1 MANIDDLI
9 EYYDESLNLDFKGSQ
24 YPREKHADLIKDII
38 AMANADTNDER
49 YIIIGVI
56 YNKEGQKELRGISR
70 ADFIDDAVYQQLIR
84 ENVEPDIKFEYSLY
98 EYSGK
103 CFGVFKIGNCDD
115 KPYMM
120 KKDYNP
126 LKKGDS
132 WIRKGTHQPRMIRRD
147 FDAIYERKMA
157 STGFTGHV
165 EILFEENG
173 SDSIAIPTAGEV
185 TLPSE
190 VEARR
195 IRRAI
200 EEKKNPS
207 SKKPTRLD
215 LYGISSL
222 SLSYALMGAEPY
234 YERTLEEL
242 EENLKN
248 VSKNFATDDAYSL
261 FEENGYNLNII
272 LHNKGEQYIE
282 DGEIHVHI
290 PKIDGLLVAPEVT
303 AKPCRDSYGF
313 NAIIYPEFRSKYPE
327 IIESEKYT
335 VIMESVEDIKHH
347 IPILAFEEPVRI
359 FFNSSLQG
367 ESIEI
372 ECEIFGKNLKKPIT
386 KILKVHLKA
395 PIQADD
401 KDDIPQASIDSD

>member
-207 SKKPTRLD
+207 LKKPTILD
-215 LYGISSL
+215 FYGISVPD
-222 SLSYALMGAEPY
+222 LSYALTRIKPY
-234 YERTLEEL
+234 HERTLEEL

-248 VSKNFATDDAYSL
+248 VSRNFAVDDAYFL
-261 FEENGYNLNII
+261 FEENGHRLNIT
-272 LHNKGEQYIE
+272 LYNKGEQYVE

-290 PKIDGLLVAPEVT
+290 PKVDGLLVAPRVT
-303 AKPCRDSYGF
+303 EEPNHNPYSICLPQD
-313 NAIIYPEFRSKYPE
+313 RSKYPTVTK
-327 IIESEKYT
+327 SEKY
-335 VIMESVEDIKHH
+335 VIIEEFVGDIKHH
-347 IPILAFEEPVRI
+347 LPILAFEEPVRI
-359 FFNSSLQG
+359 FFDSTLQG
-367 ESIEI
+367 EFIEI
-372 ECEIFGKNLKKPIT
+372 KCELFGKNLKKPIT
-386 KILKVHLKA
+386 KALKVYLAA
-395 PIQADD
+395 PTQADD
-401 KDDIPQASIDSD
+401 NDILS

>member
-56 YNKEGQKELRGISR
+56 YNKEGRKELRGISR
-70 ADFIDDAVYQQLIR
+70 ADFIDDAVYQELIQN
-84 ENVEPDIKFEYSLY
+84 NVEPDIKFEYSLY

-132 WIRKGTHQPRMIRRD
+132 WIRKGSHQPRMIRRD

-157 STGFTGHV
+157 LIGFTGHV
-165 EILFEENG
+165 EILFEENE
-173 SDSIAIPTAGEV
+173 SDSITIHTAGEV
-185 TLPSE
+185 MLPSE
-190 VEARR
+190 VEAKR

-207 SKKPTRLD
+207 LKKPTILD
-215 LYGISSL
+215 FYGISAPD
-222 SLSYALMGAEPY
+222 LSYALTGIKPY
-234 YERTLEEL
+234 HERTLEEL

-248 VSKNFATDDAYSL
+248 VSKNFATDDAYFL
-261 FEENGYNLNII
+261 FEENGYRLNIT
-272 LHNKGEQYIE
+272 LYNKGEQYVE

-290 PKIDGLLVAPEVT
+290 PKVDGLLVAPRVT
-303 AKPCRDSYGF
+303 EEPDHNPYNICLPQD
-313 NAIIYPEFRSKYPE
+313 RSKYPTVTK
-327 IIESEKYT
+327 SEKY
-335 VIMESVEDIKHH
+335 VIIEEFVGDIKHH
-347 IPILAFEEPVRI
+347 LPILAFGEPVRI
-359 FFNSSLQG
+359 FFDSTLQG
-367 ESIEI
+367 EFIEI
-372 ECEIFGKNLKKPIT
+372 KCELFGKNLKKPIT
-386 KILKVHLKA
+386 KALKVYLAA
-395 PIQADD
+395 PTQADD
-401 KDDIPQASIDSD
+401 NDILS

>member
-56 YNKEGQKELRGISR
+56 YNKEGRKELRGISR
-70 ADFIDDAVYQQLIR
+70 ADFIDDAVYQELIQN
-84 ENVEPDIKFEYSLY
+84 NVEPDIKFEYSLY

-132 WIRKGTHQPRMIRRD
+132 WIRKGSHQPRMIRRD

-157 STGFTGHV
+157 LIGFTGHV
-165 EILFEENG
+165 EILFEENE
-173 SDSIAIPTAGEV
+173 SDSITIHTAGEV

-190 VEARR
+190 AEAGR

-207 SKKPTRLD
+207 LKKPTRLD
-215 LYGISSL
+215 LYGISSI
-222 SLSYALMGAEPY
+222 SLSYALMGTEPY
-234 YERTLEEL
+234 HQRTLEEL
-242 EENLKN
+242 EESLKN
-248 VSKNFATDDAYSL
+248 VSKNFATDDAYFL
-261 FEENGYNLNII
+261 FEENGYKFNII

-290 PKIDGLLVAPEVT
+290 PKIDGLLVASEVPEEPNHNPFSL
-303 AKPCRDSYGF
+303 KIPNYSQYHPH
-313 NAIIYPEFRSKYPE
+313 YPIVARSKMDI
-327 IIESEKYT
+327 IIEEA
-335 VIMESVEDIKHH
+335 VGDIKHH
-347 IPILAFEEPVRI
+347 IPILAFEEPIRM
-359 FFNSSLQG
+359 FFSNSLSG
-367 ESIEI
+367 ESIEMK
-372 ECEIFGKNLKKPIT
+372 CKIFGKNLKKPIT
-386 KILKVHLKA
+386 KILKIRLNA
-395 PIQADD
+395 PIQEEG
-401 KDDIPQASIDSD
+401 KDATQ